1 MTFRLDDLES
11 DARNITD
18 LMHRASF
25 NNFPLHVWRT
35 YIMRPVVSFC
45 IHSEEATAWPRRPKP
60 EISTSS
66 FSSMKFKQ
74 PSLAQSYCCCNP
86 NAGLRDLWPRKPE
99 QQVNPPNLP
108 RHQQR
113 PLTEPF
119 CHIWLARKLWN
130 WSKRNTV
137 GQLWIGHSLVPDSTI
152 ETCHRL
158 ILTNLGTNA
167 AIFLPFLISWTPKVE
182 WYWLDSKKT
191 MCQHSCS
198 SHPHSN
204 KFTTAAFAGWR
215 SLASDPMEPLTEDPS
230 KSWLE
235 TGRTSHWSLGAINKT
250 THNHLKYQG
259 CSAWEDFS

>member
-11 DARNITD
+11 DARNITH

-119 CHIWLARKLWN
+119 CHIGLARKLWN

-204 KFTTAAFAGWR
+204 KFTTAAFADGGVWPQTQWNPWLKIHQR
-215 SLASDPMEPLTEDPS
+215 ADWKLKNESLIS
-230 KSWLE
+230 
-235 TGRTSHWSLGAINKT
+235 RC
-250 THNHLKYQG
+250 Y
-259 CSAWEDFS
+259 